1 MAAASLVLRGGRVL
15 KAGDGGPERLDVVIG
30 GDGRIAALAAAAP
43 APPGAQEIDLAGR
56 LVAPGL
62 VDAHQHLDK
71 TRTRRQVP
79 NPEGTLTGA
88 IQSFARYARTA
99 SREDIQARAERTL
112 AACLARGTVALRT
125 HANVDPELEWR
136 GVAALVEVRERWRDR
151 LRLQVV
157 AFVTGGGTRD
167 LASAREWLRSAL
179 DAGADVV
186 GGAPALVDDP
196 EAFLDLLFAAAER
209 YGRPVDLH
217 LDEHLDPARQHFDL
231 VIERTRALGLEGR
244 VVVGHCSVLSA
255 LPAAEAQRIIEG
267 LAAAGI
273 GVITLPAANLFLQG
287 RDAAMLAPRGLTR
300 VPELLRAGVPVAC
313 ASDNVQDPF
322 IPSGSGDMLEIARWT
337 FLAGHLGASE
347 LAQALAMATTVPAGL
362 MGLGASYGVREG
374 ARADLLIA
382 DAEDAEDLVASG
394 PLERAVLVGGKLVA
408 GRI

>member
-1 MAAASLVLRGGRVL
+1 MATSSVALRGGRVL
-15 KAGDGGPERLDVVIG
+15 RTGGTGPERLDIVIAD
-30 GDGRIAALAAAAP
+30 DGRIAALAPAAP
-43 APPGAQEIDLAGR
+43 ASLGTKEIDLAGR
-56 LVAPGL
+56 LVVPGL

-79 NPEGTLTGA
+79 NPEGTLSGA
-88 IQSFARYARTA
+88 IRSFAHYAKTV

-136 GVAALVEVRERWRDR
+136 GVAALVDVRERWRDR

-157 AFVTGGGTRD
+157 AFVTAGGTQAV
-167 LASAREWLRSAL
+167 ASAREWLRSAL

-186 GGAPALVDDP
+186 GGAPALADDP
-196 EAFLDLLFAAAER
+196 RAFLDFLFAAADHS
-209 YGRPVDLH
+209 GRPIDLH

-231 VIERTRALGLEGR
+231 VIERTRALGLQGR
-244 VVVGHCSVLSA
+244 VVVGHCCVLSA
-255 LPAAEAQRIIEG
+255 LSPADASRIIEG
-267 LAAAGI
+267 LAAAGL

-287 RDAAMLAPRGLTR
+287 RDATLLAPRGLTR
-300 VPELLRAGVPVAC
+300 VPELVRAGVPVAC

-322 IPSGSGDMLEIARWT
+322 IPSGSGDMLEMARWT
-337 FLAGHLGASE
+337 LLAGHLGAND
-347 LAQALAMATTVPAGL
+347 LGRAFAMATTVPAGL
-362 MGLGASYGVREG
+362 MGLGDSYGIREG

-408 GRI
+408 GRL